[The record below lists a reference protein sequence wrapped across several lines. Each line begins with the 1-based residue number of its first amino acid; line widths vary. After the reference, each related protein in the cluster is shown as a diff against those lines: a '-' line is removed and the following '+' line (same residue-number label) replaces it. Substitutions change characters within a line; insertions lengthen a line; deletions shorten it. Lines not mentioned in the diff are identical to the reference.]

1 MKQKYLILKK
11 GDQNEVVVQ
20 EFAELEKDSFS
31 LLCEEKYDLS
41 RIKGAI
47 ETGRGALISTLRTQ
61 NMYPIGYYA
70 EKIADSVRDIMFS
83 ADKESVELT
92 FDDMELL
99 AKIPA
104 KEWEIRE
111 EEIEEEPSEID
122 ELLEEE
128 IEDDYEKDVFDNYQS
143 VVKVA
148 DEDVLEADEE
158 S

>member
-1 MKQKYLILKK
+1 MKQKYMILKNTDQKELIL
-11 GDQNEVVVQ
+11 Q

-31 LLCEEKYDLS
+31 LLCEEKYDLRKIHKAS
-41 RIKGAI
+41 EKGKG
-47 ETGRGALISTLRTQ
+47 TVISTLRTQ
-61 NMYPIGYYA
+61 NMYPIGFYA
-70 EKIADSVRDIMFS
+70 EKIA
-83 ADKESVELT
+83 ESVMDIARTSEKETAELT
-92 FDDMELL
+92 FDDMDLL
-99 AKIPA
+99 AKIPG
-104 KEWEIRE
+104 KEWDIRS

-158 S
+158 G